1 MTNALLEP
9 FRPNNTTGLTADY
22 SVGFI
27 NGFRLHPINDYIT
40 ATVALIAEAS
50 PGLTMSIETE
60 HAPTGH

>member
-27 NGFRLHPINDYIT
+27 NSFRSHPINDYIT

>member
-1 MTNALLEP
+1 MTNALREP
-9 FRPNNTTGLTADY
+9 FRLNNTTGLTVDY

-27 NGFRLHPINDYIT
+27 NSFRSHPINDCIT

-50 PGLTMSIETE
+50 SGPTMSIDTE

>member
-40 ATVALIAEAS
+40 ATVALIVEAS